1 VWTLAGSSDLA
12 GDSSSVQVSWTSLPD
27 ADGLEVDAVVD
38 ASAHAATDDWAA
50 WEKGVVALVSQPLS
64 GSCPAGLPT
73 DCAAFSGTSAE
84 SEAPAAVVIWQQ
96 QQALVAVVL
105 VSGQGAVDT
114 AYCRSVAEAQ
124 MQMITRVLG

>member
-1 VWTLAGSSDLA
+1 M
-12 GDSSSVQVSWTSLPD
+12 
-27 ADGLEVDAVVD
+27 VD